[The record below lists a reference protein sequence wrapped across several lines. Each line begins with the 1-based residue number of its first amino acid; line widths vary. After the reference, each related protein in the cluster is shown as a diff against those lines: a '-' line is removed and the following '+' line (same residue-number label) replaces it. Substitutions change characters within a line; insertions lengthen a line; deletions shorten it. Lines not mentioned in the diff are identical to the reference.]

1 MNEKLS
7 TNKIREIQG
16 KFKLENINKRAKQ
29 LQEKEPIENKK
40 IILEQPIRKAKK
52 NVDNINVVLLSK

>member
-29 LQEKEPIENKK
+29 LQEKEAIENKK